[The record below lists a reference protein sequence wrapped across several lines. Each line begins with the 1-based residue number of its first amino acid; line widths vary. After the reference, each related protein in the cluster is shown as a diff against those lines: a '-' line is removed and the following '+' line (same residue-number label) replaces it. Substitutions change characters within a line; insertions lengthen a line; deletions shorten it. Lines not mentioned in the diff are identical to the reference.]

1 MKVDDPSFSLN
12 TLILIT
18 TLVGGLVSG
27 AVSIVAWSFRA
38 AETKSQLE
46 KADKDINTAIALVRR
61 DIQQNTEEIKS
72 LRGEVLNRRNLL
84 FKLINHLNN
93 QGAKFRFQENS
104 NDEII

>member
-27 AVSIVAWSFRA
+27 TVSVVAWSFRA

-61 DIQQNTEEIKS
+61 DIQQNADEIKQ
-72 LRGEVLNRRNLL
+72 LRGEVINRRNLL

-93 QGAKFRFQENS
+93 RGLNFKFQDDR

>member
-38 AETKSQLE
+38 AETKNQLE

-61 DIQQNTEEIKS
+61 DMQQTNEEVKQ
-72 LRGEVLNRRNLL
+72 LRGEVINRRNLL

-93 QGAKFRFQENS
+93 QGSRFNFQES
-104 NDEII
+104 RNDEII